1 MSMEEPGDKNTNEKT
16 RFRFWCPNDEC
27 NGSNYFHAN
36 WGAPPEMVPSGM
48 MCPYKCGEYAE
59 FVIDVDSIPTMR
71 VRGNFE
77 DGSHNPHYT
86 TALAEAEHK
95 WMGLQIGEAQKAVD
109 GQDQLDGTAASPYSK
124 LVPNYDEMEK
134 AGMVTRD
141 DTATSEQKQRIRD
154 ERAKLVAEDASD
166 KIDREIEQRHIGNR
180 HDG

>member
-1 MSMEEPGDKNTNEKT
+1 MEEPGDKNTNAKT
-16 RFRFWCPNDEC
+16 RFRFWCPDTEC
-27 NGSNYFHAN
+27 KGNTYFHAN
-36 WGAPPEMVPSGM
+36 WRTPPEMVPSGM
-48 MCPYKCGEYAE
+48 PCPYKCGEDAE

-95 WMGLQIGEAQKAVD
+95 WMGLQIEEAQKAVD
-109 GQDQLDGTAASPYSK
+109 GDDQLKGTAASPYTTIK
-124 LVPNYDEMEK
+124 PNIDKQLESGLIK
-134 AGMVTRD
+134 RD
-141 DTATSEQKQRIRD
+141 DVSTSEQKERIRK
-154 ERAKLVAEDASD
+154 ERAKLVAQDASD

>member
-1 MSMEEPGDKNTNEKT
+1 
-16 RFRFWCPNDEC
+16 
-27 NGSNYFHAN
+27 
-36 WGAPPEMVPSGM
+36 
-48 MCPYKCGEYAE
+48 
-59 FVIDVDSIPTMR
+59 
-71 VRGNFE
+71 
-77 DGSHNPHYT
+77 
-86 TALAEAEHK
+86 
-95 WMGLQIGEAQKAVD
+95 MGLQIGEAQKAVD